1 MTKPKLKLAA
11 KPPKPT
17 QREVDQATTLD
28 TFRLLLSAMIRKYGT
43 LDTVYLTRTDIEN
56 IRSGDLRVR
65 DDAKGIHLAIKVG
78 AGPLMA
84 TGPRLITH

>member
-1 MTKPKLKLAA
+1 MAKPKLVP
-11 KPPKPT
+11 KPPKQT
-17 QREVDQATTLD
+17 QREIDQATTID

-43 LDTVYLTRTDIEN
+43 LDTVYLSRTDIEN

-78 AGPLMA
+78 SGPLIGMA
-84 TGPRLITH
+84 PKLVTH